1 MYVCR
6 RDKGAA
12 RWCLLCFLLYEY
24 VFIIIL
30 RTSSRKSPGTGHDGD
45 LVRHR
50 YKYYSYQVHIILHLY
65 ADYIYIYCCY
75 NVRSTCLAEKA
86 SKRQDDHEAIF
97 RRNTPSLR
105 PTCGASKLASVLV
118 TTRLFL
124 YSTSSGVGSRFSTC
138 RPSHGYCPAR
148 RSHHSPRSWISVSF
162 IIV

>member
-1 MYVCR
+1 MYVEGTKAQLAGVC
-6 RDKGAA
+6 
-12 RWCLLCFLLYEY
+12 CVFYCTSMY